1 MSGSTG
7 KAGLREN
14 APRPSDCSTLT
25 DALTFIA
32 CCVCVCFFFSA
43 TCTRRPHGRT
53 PASLSYSRLQR
64 SIRSPA
70 PRSTPTPS
78 ATQRPLRNQK
88 TLFLRQVSHLQCC
101 TLFFLSSVS
110 LEYVGWYFFGIPS
123 WLLTLIH
130 LFTCAYATY
139 YINLNQGLVSFLTVN

>member
-32 CCVCVCFFFSA
+32 CCVCFFFFSHVHKTTTWQDPRLSQLQSA
-43 TCTRRPHGRT
+43 AAQHPVART
-53 PASLSYSRLQR
+53 PIHAHSFSN
-64 SIRSPA
+64 PA
-70 PRSTPTPS
+70 PTTQPKNIIPETGITPAMLHP
-78 ATQRPLRNQK
+78 
-88 TLFLRQVSHLQCC
+88 
-101 TLFFLSSVS
+101 FFLSSVS